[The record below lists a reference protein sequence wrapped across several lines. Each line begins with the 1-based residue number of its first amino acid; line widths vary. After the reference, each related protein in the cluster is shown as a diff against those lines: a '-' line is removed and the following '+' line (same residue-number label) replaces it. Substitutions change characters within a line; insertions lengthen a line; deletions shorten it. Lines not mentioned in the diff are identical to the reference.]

1 MGVKVRERP
10 EGSGIW
16 WIFIDHQGTRKA
28 KKVGKDKKLAMEA
41 AKKMEAKLTLGDM
54 GIMADQPKAPMFK
67 EYAESW
73 LHGYVK
79 GLRRQSTF
87 ERYQDVLRRYIYPT
101 LGNQPIDKIGR
112 GEIREMLL
120 NLHRKGLSRSTIC
133 LIRDVIGGPLSFAL
147 DEELIPSNPAS
158 GITKKLQLR
167 RDRKIE
173 IEPLPGEEVTLFLDA
188 CSIHSPEHYPF
199 FLCAFRTGMRL
210 GELLGLQW
218 GDVDLHGKFIRVSR
232 SYKLGRLTP
241 TKTGKIRRVDMSNQ
255 LLDTFKTLH
264 LARKKEALKSGVGEV
279 METIFHRDGKPMEQ
293 NYIRR
298 VFKRLLVKAGLRE
311 IRLHDI
317 RHTFASL
324 LLSDGASPVYVKE
337 QLGHASIQ
345 MTVDIYGHLIPSS
358 NREMVN
364 RLDSQPSATYPQP
377 AQIEKA

>member
-16 WIFIDHQGTRKA
+16 WIFVDHQGNRKA
-28 KKVGKDKKLAMEA
+28 KKIGRDKKLAKEA
-41 AKKMEAKLTLGDM
+41 ARKIEAKLALGDM
-54 GIMADQPKAPMFK
+54 GIMEEQPKAPMFK
-67 EYAESW
+67 EYAETW

-87 ERYQDVLRRYIYPT
+87 ERYQDVLRRHIYPD
-101 LGNQPIDKIGR
+101 LGNRPIDKIGR
-112 GEIREMLL
+112 GEIRELL
-120 NLHRKGLSRSTIC
+120 LKLYRKGLSRSTIC

-147 DEELIPSNPAS
+147 DEELIPSNPAT

-173 IEPLPGEEVTLFLDA
+173 IEPLTGEEVSLFLNA
-188 CSIHSPEHYPF
+188 CSTHNPEHYPF
-199 FLCAFRTGMRL
+199 FICAFRTGMRL
-210 GELLGLQW
+210 GELLGLRW
-218 GDVDLHGKFIRVSR
+218 GDVDFHGKFIRVSR

-241 TKTGKIRRVDMSNQ
+241 TKTGKIRRVDMSDQ
-255 LLDTFKTLH
+255 LLETLKSLH
-264 LARKKEALKSGVGEV
+264 VARKKEAMKTGAGEV
-279 METIFHRDGKPMEQ
+279 IEVIFHRGGKPMEQ

-298 VFKRLLVKAGLRE
+298 VFKRLLIKAGLRE

-337 QLGHASIQ
+337 QLGHTSIQ

-364 RLDSQPSATYPQP
+364 RLDTQPSATYPQP
-377 AQIEKA
+377 AHIEKA